1 MSAWCHRFEK
11 LLSFCVSC
19 FSLSPREG
27 RYRESGKKIECVN
40 RFIAL
45 ANEMTAEGDSPPA
58 VVSSGLMM
66 ACAVYSTYVVTGNDG
81 ALRESGVE
89 KLTKLFGDEL
99 KVLQARKIEQ
109 AQRDGKDVSAAQSN

>member
-1 MSAWCHRFEK
+1 MSQE
-11 LLSFCVSC
+11 
-19 FSLSPREG
+19 
-27 RYRESGKKIECVN
+27 KKIECVN
-40 RFIAL
+40 RFIVL
-45 ANEMTAEGDSPPA
+45 ANEMTAEGAIPPA

-99 KVLQARKIEQ
+99 TTLQKLKLEQ
-109 AQRDGKDVSAAQSN
+109 AQRDGKDVSAAQKN

>member
-1 MSAWCHRFEK
+1 
-11 LLSFCVSC
+11 
-19 FSLSPREG
+19 
-27 RYRESGKKIECVN
+27 
-40 RFIAL
+40 
-45 ANEMTAEGDSPPA
+45 
-58 VVSSGLMM
+58 MM

-109 AQRDGKDVSAAQSN
+109 AQRDGKDVSGAQSN

>member
-1 MSAWCHRFEK
+1 MSQE
-11 LLSFCVSC
+11 
-19 FSLSPREG
+19 
-27 RYRESGKKIECVN
+27 KKIECVN

-89 KLTKLFGDEL
+89 KITKLFAEEL
-99 KVLQARKIEQ
+99 ALVQSRKVEQARI
-109 AQRDGKDVSAAQSN
+109 DGKDVSGAGS

>member
-1 MSAWCHRFEK
+1 MSQE
-11 LLSFCVSC
+11 
-19 FSLSPREG
+19 
-27 RYRESGKKIECVN
+27 KKIERGN

-58 VVSSGLMM
+58 VVSSGLMT

-99 KVLQARKIEQ
+99 TTLQKLKVEQ
-109 AQRDGKDVSAAQSN
+109 AQRDGKDVSAAQKN

>member
-1 MSAWCHRFEK
+1 MSQE
-11 LLSFCVSC
+11 
-19 FSLSPREG
+19 
-27 RYRESGKKIECVN
+27 KKIECVN

-81 ALRESGVE
+81 AL
-89 KLTKLFGDEL
+89 
-99 KVLQARKIEQ
+99 
-109 AQRDGKDVSAAQSN
+109 

>member
-1 MSAWCHRFEK
+1 MSQE
-11 LLSFCVSC
+11 
-19 FSLSPREG
+19 
-27 RYRESGKKIECVN
+27 KKIECVN

-45 ANEMTAEGDSPPA
+45 ANEMRAEGDSPPA

-99 KVLQARKIEQ
+99 KILQARKIEQ

>member
-1 MSAWCHRFEK
+1 
-11 LLSFCVSC
+11 VSQ
-19 FSLSPREG
+19 E
-27 RYRESGKKIECVN
+27 KKIECVN

-45 ANEMTAEGDSPPA
+45 ANEMTAEGDAPGP

-89 KLTKLFGDEL
+89 KLTKLFGEEL
-99 KVLQARKIEQ
+99 ATVQARKIEQ
-109 AQRDGKDVSAAQSN
+109 AERDGKNVSTARENGESPIS

>member
-1 MSAWCHRFEK
+1 MFQ
-11 LLSFCVSC
+11 
-19 FSLSPREG
+19 LSPG
-27 RYRESGKKIECVN
+27 RAGIVSQEKKIECVN

-99 KVLQARKIEQ
+99 KILQARKIEQ
-109 AQRDGKDVSAAQSN
+109 AQRDGKDVSAAQSS